1 MSKSEVLK
9 LFKFK
14 IISNKTCYNNIVGIT
29 VLNFYVV

>member
-1 MSKSEVLK
+1 MSKSEILK

-14 IISNKTCYNNIVGIT
+14 IISKKTYYNNTLEIT